1 MNNRSRIS
9 HSGMIVFL
17 VVLLG
22 AVWLLSIYETYE
34 GGKRD
39 KSVTSAKPGAV
50 TYGTHSAVSAPV
62 VSVVQYR
69 HTIPMISGSAIRSY
83 AYHGHA
89 AYTVHHTPYTVHT
102 TSSARVGNTGFGG
115 VSGGAVTAG
124 SPSSSAHASVGGNP
138 SVALPVWAMASSA
151 RTSASLSS
159 AAPARMGGMRRMP
172 GITGDE
178 WEGQEETDSEG
189 TWVWD
194 DEQGWVLLEPAIGA
208 TKIEGGNTYRWNG
221 SAWVLVT
228 DQQDPGLPLGDAPW
242 LWMVLLAIGYAV
254 VRQKRI
260 AR

>member
-17 VVLLG
+17 AVLLG
-22 AVWLLSIYETYE
+22 AVWFLSVYETYE

-115 VSGGAVTAG
+115 VSGGAVTAAF
-124 SPSSSAHASVGGNP
+124 PSVSAHASAGGNP
-138 SVALPVWAMASSA
+138 SVTLSVWAMASSA
-151 RTSASLSS
+151 QTSASLSP
-159 AAPARMGGMRRMP
+159 AAPARMGDMRRMP
-172 GITGDE
+172 GITEDTGEGDE
-178 WEGQEETDSEG
+178 ATDGDGHWYFDGEN
-189 TWVWD
+189 
-194 DEQGWVLLEPAIGA
+194 WVLLELGA
-208 TKIEGGNTYRWNG
+208 TKIEGGNTYRWDG

-242 LWMVLLAIGYAV
+242 LWMVFLAIGYVV

>member
-17 VVLLG
+17 AVLLG

-50 TYGTHSAVSAPV
+50 TYGTHSAVPALVPA
-62 VSVVQYR
+62 VQPYH

-83 AYHGHA
+83 AYYGHA

-115 VSGGAVTAG
+115 VSGGAVTDA
-124 SPSSSAHASVGGNP
+124 SPSASAHASGGGNP

-159 AAPARMGGMRRMP
+159 AAPARMGDMRRMP
-172 GITGDE
+172 GYEGDD
-178 WEGQEETDSEG
+178 EEIKTDEDG
-189 TWVWD
+189 TWLWD
-194 DEQGWVLLEPAIGA
+194 TEQGGWVLIEPAIGA

-228 DQQDPGLPLGDAPW
+228 DQQDPGLPLGDAPY
-242 LWMVLLAIGYAV
+242 LLFLLLAIGYVV